1 MLIVPTIEL
10 LPVIYAEPTVENQPP
25 ATGRLDDGGWDWQLN

>member
-10 LPVIYAEPTVENQPP
+10 LPVIYAEPTVENQP